1 MKKLLFAMSLAL
13 LLASCSDEIINDDE
27 KPKEIIEYVS
37 SHFPSLEI
45 LQIIKDFDGLSFTY
59 EVIIEENYYIEFS
72 KKFKVLEVSGLTKL
86 PDSVIP
92 EKILNYVIENYPDN
106 YIKSWELDDKNQQVE
121 LDNDVELIF
130 NKRGEFLKI
139 DL

>member
-1 MKKLLFAMSLAL
+1 MSLAL
-13 LLASCSDEIINDDE
+13 LLASCSDEIMNDDE

-72 KKFKVLEVSGLTKL
+72 KKFKVLEVSGIKKL

-92 EKILNYVIENYPDN
+92 AKILNYVTENYPDN

-130 NKRGEFLKI
+130 NKRGDFLKI

>member
-1 MKKLLFAMSLAL
+1 MSLAL
-13 LLASCSDEIINDDE
+13 LLATCSDEIMNDDE

-72 KKFKVLEVSGLTKL
+72 KKFKVLEVSGIKKL

-92 EKILNYVIENYPDN
+92 AKILNYVTENYPDN

>member
-13 LLASCSDEIINDDE
+13 LLASCSDEIMNDDE

-72 KKFKVLEVSGLTKL
+72 KKFKVLEVSGIKKL

-92 EKILNYVIENYPDN
+92 AKILNYVTENYPDN

-130 NKRGEFLKI
+130 NKRGDFLKI